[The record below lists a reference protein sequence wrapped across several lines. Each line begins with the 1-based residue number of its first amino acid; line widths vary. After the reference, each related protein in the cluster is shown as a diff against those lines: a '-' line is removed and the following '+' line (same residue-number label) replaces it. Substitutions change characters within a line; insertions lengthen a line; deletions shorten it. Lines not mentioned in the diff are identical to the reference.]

1 MPCTETTGE
10 CQVQTDFL
18 EESSP
23 ATMAGNQCPFFYRW
37 LHIWKLQLQE
47 NVDPEKQMYE
57 CCVACGSPHYP
68 HPSRGACL
76 LRPLILGCF
85 RGHVS
90 LLVHHS
96 LVFHAISPIHTLRL
110 TGTERDR
117 LVVMGLSRPS
127 VRSR

>member
-1 MPCTETTGE
+1 MPCTETTGGM
-10 CQVQTDFL
+10 
-18 EESSP
+18 SSP
-23 ATMAGNQCPFFYRW
+23 DRFSGGVFPCHHGRW

-47 NVDPEKQMYE
+47 NVDLEKQMYE

-68 HPSRGACL
+68 HLSRGACL